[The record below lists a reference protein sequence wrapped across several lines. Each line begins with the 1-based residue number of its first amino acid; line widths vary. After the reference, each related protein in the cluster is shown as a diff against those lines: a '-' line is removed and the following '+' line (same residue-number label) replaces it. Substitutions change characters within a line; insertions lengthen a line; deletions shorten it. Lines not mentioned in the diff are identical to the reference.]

1 MKKLSFSN
9 VMLWVGLAF
18 IYLPMLIMVIYSFNA
33 SKLVT
38 VWGGWS
44 IKWYA
49 GLLDNSQLMGSVGRS
64 LEIALYTAVAAV
76 ALGTLAA
83 FVLTR
88 VTRFKGRTLFG
99 GLVTAPLVMPEVITG
114 LSLLLLFVAM
124 AQLIGWPQ
132 ERGIVTIWIAHTT
145 FCSAYVAVVVS
156 ARLRELDLSIEEAA
170 MDLGAKPWKV
180 FFLITIPMIAPSLAA
195 GGMMSFA
202 LSLDDLVLASFVS
215 GPGST
220 TLPMEVFSA
229 VRLGVNSDEDLLGGF
244 VEHAFI
250 AGKAIVHPLP
260 RGGVAPEGWNPLFA
274 EKVRDV
280 VLNGVSVFSL
290 ADAHRAGA
298 RMLAEGPVR
307 AKLAEACGGL
317 GQYVAHDLDELD
329 AWLGGLEER
338 QLAQGLVLEANLESI
353 VTHSVGQLRVNGF
366 LLSYHGHQHQTRN
379 ARGELVYAGSD
390 LLVARGGYA
399 ELLALDLA
407 REVRQAI
414 EYARIFDTAAAIF
427 FPGCF
432 ASRRNYDIAQGR
444 DGNGRERFGVL
455 EQSWRVG
462 GASSAEIA
470 ALEAFRADPGLPAVR
485 AASFE
490 IHEDKR
496 LPDNSRVI
504 YRGPDEHGDFLL
516 KYAMTGEA

>member
-1 MKKLSFSN
+1 MKRFNFSKF
-9 VMLWVGLAF
+9 MLIFGLMF
-18 IYLPMLIMVIYSFNA
+18 IYLPMLILVIYSFNA

-49 GLLDNSQLMGSVGRS
+49 GLLDNTQLMGSVVRS
-64 LEIALYTAVAAV
+64 LEIACYTAIAAV

-145 FCSAYVAVVVS
+145 FCAAYVAVVVS

-170 MDLGAKPWKV
+170 MDLGAKPFKV

-229 VRLGVNSDEDLLGGF
+229 VRLGVKPEINAVASLILL
-244 VEHAFI
+244 A
-250 AGKAIVHPLP
+250 
-260 RGGVAPEGWNPLFA
+260 
-274 EKVRDV
+274 
-280 VLNGVSVFSL
+280 VSLVTFL
-290 ADAHRAGA
+290 VWYFGR
-298 RMLAEGPVR
+298 
-307 AKLAEACGGL
+307 KAEANRKRAI
-317 GQYVAHDLDELD
+317 QEAMDQTANE
-329 AWLGGLEER
+329 AW
-338 QLAQGLVLEANLESI
+338 QQP
-353 VTHSVGQLRVNGF
+353 
-366 LLSYHGHQHQTRN
+366 
-379 ARGELVYAGSD
+379 
-390 LLVARGGYA
+390 
-399 ELLALDLA
+399 
-407 REVRQAI
+407 
-414 EYARIFDTAAAIF
+414 AAAT
-427 FPGCF
+427 
-432 ASRRNYDIAQGR
+432 S
-444 DGNGRERFGVL
+444 
-455 EQSWRVG
+455 
-462 GASSAEIA
+462 
-470 ALEAFRADPGLPAVR
+470 
-485 AASFE
+485 
-490 IHEDKR
+490 
-496 LPDNSRVI
+496 
-504 YRGPDEHGDFLL
+504 
-516 KYAMTGEA
+516 